1 MSFEDFMIAVKN
13 RVKPAGLNSYLEA
26 MYEDAI
32 GHWEASHNIAQD
44 INDNYGSLIHAYLHR
59 KEGDQW
65 NANYWYE
72 RAGRKMPST
81 SLDDEWE
88 AITRELLDKNG

>member
-1 MSFEDFMIAVKN
+1 MSFEDFVKTIED
-13 RVKPAGLNSYLEA
+13 RSKPAGLTPYLEA
-26 MYEDAI
+26 MYEDAV
-32 GHWEASHNIAQD
+32 GHWEASHNIAQNISD
-44 INDNYGSLIHAYLHR
+44 RYGSLIHAYLHR

-81 SLDDEWE
+81 SLDNEWE
-88 AITRELLDKNG
+88 AITRELLSQNN